1 MHVLIIYARPELSS
15 FNAALKDEAVA
26 TIRATGHNVDVAD
39 LYAEGFDPVAGR
51 HDFRQVA
58 DASRFHYQ
66 TEQLNAA
73 QTHSFGGDIAREQAR
88 VEAADLF
95 ILQFPLWWG
104 GPPAILKGWIDR
116 VLAYGFAYVDGRRF
130 DSGLFKGR
138 RAIMCVTTG
147 GTRER
152 FSGEGVFGEIEK
164 VLWPLQRLTL
174 EYLGLAV
181 EEPFICYGA
190 PRVGDAGRK
199 TYLEGWRERLQV
211 LLAKPVL
218 QRPVARAVEQ
228 PATAAW
234 ARPG

>member
-1 MHVLIIYARPELSS
+1 MHVLIIHAHPEPSS
-15 FNAALKDEAVA
+15 FSAALKDEAVA
-26 TIRATGHNVDVAD
+26 AIEAAGHSVDVSD
-39 LYAEGFDPVAGR
+39 LFAQGFDPVAGR
-51 HDFRQVA
+51 HDFRSVA

-73 QTHSFGGDIAREQAR
+73 RTQSFSDEIAREQAR

-138 RAIMCVTTG
+138 GAIMCVTTG

-152 FSGEGVFGEIEK
+152 FSTQGTYGEIEK

-174 EYLGLAV
+174 EYLGLTV

-190 PRVGDAGRK
+190 PRVSDAARK
-199 TYLEGWRERLQV
+199 AYLEGWRERVQAV
-211 LLAKPVL
+211 LSKPVMP
-218 QRPVARAVEQ
+218 RPAAKHIEQ
-228 PATAAW
+228 PTAAW
-234 ARPG
+234 ARPS